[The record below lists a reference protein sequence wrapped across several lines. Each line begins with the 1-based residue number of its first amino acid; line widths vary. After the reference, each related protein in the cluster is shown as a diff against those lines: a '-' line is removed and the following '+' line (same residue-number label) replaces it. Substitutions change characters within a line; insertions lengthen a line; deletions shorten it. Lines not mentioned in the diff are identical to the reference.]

1 MSEDLKLA
9 RQWVA
14 KAANDL
20 LSADNNL
27 RAKDVPFDVV
37 CFHCQQAAEKLLK
50 AFLVLGGHPAPRT
63 HDLLLLL
70 EDVLRVSP
78 AADVLRDRLALLMP
92 YAVEIR
98 YPDEWFEP
106 TVEDAREARHAAG
119 AVTDWL
125 QAVAPW
131 CLIESGT
138 PSKVTWLRTVP
149 RLRPTGAGQWECR
162 FGRLPP
168 LTPSAAR
175 RPG

>member
-1 MSEDLKLA
+1 MSEDIKLA

-27 RAKDVPFDVV
+27 KAEEVPFDVV

-50 AFLVLGGHPAPRT
+50 AFLTVSGHSPPRT

-70 EDVLRVSP
+70 EEVLRINV
-78 AADVLRDRLALLMP
+78 AAEALRDSLALLMP

-106 TVEDAREARHAAG
+106 SDEDAREARQAAEVV
-119 AVTDWL
+119 ADWL
-125 QAVAPW
+125 RSA
-131 CLIESGT
+131 
-138 PSKVTWLRTVP
+138 
-149 RLRPTGAGQWECR
+149 
-162 FGRLPP
+162 LP
-168 LTPSAAR
+168 AMFD
-175 RPG
+175 